1 MQAANLNGRDC
12 PEPRGVV
19 SAQNETDFPAKFSDA
34 PPPDAARHNAAESLH
49 LYEHKVNIFT
59 AGT

>member
-1 MQAANLNGRDC
+1 MGVIVLNHEELFQRKMKQIFLQ
-12 PEPRGVV
+12 
-19 SAQNETDFPAKFSDA
+19 SFQI
-34 PPPDAARHNAAESLH
+34 PPDAARHNTAESLH